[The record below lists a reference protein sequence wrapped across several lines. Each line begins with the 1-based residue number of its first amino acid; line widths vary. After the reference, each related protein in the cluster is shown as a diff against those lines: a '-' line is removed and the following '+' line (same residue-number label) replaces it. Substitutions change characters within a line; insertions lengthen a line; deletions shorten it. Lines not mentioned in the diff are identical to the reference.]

1 MNVELFEKN
10 KLKGKIYLDKKE
22 SIMLSIPYENGW
34 IVKVNDKV
42 INYNK
47 VYDAFI
53 GIDLEAGENNI
64 SMIFIP
70 PGFIIGSILSIIGII
85 LTIFYTKE
93 KRL

>member
-42 INYNK
+42 INYNMS
-47 VYDAFI
+47 I
-53 GIDLEAGENNI
+53 
-64 SMIFIP
+64 
-70 PGFIIGSILSIIGII
+70 SILLMEIGYMILIFHILWIKMGILII
-85 LTIFYTKE
+85 LSLY
-93 KRL
+93 